1 MIAAGVD
8 IGSTASKAV
17 ILEGDRVAAALI
29 GPSSTNPART
39 AREIFQQ
46 ALAQAGIAEAQV
58 KCIVG
63 TGYGRAQVAFAHT
76 NISELSCHGR
86 GAHFF
91 LPSARTV
98 LDLGGQDTKAICL
111 DRDGNLLDFAMNDKC
126 AAGTGRFLEM
136 MARTLGLE
144 LDELAKL
151 HFQEGEPCVIGNM
164 CSVFAE
170 SEVIN
175 LVNENTAL
183 PRIVKG
189 LHQSL
194 ASRVATLAKRVG
206 IEPEVVITGGVA
218 KNAGVI
224 DAVAR
229 KLGLK
234 LAGFPA
240 GVDPQIIGAVGAALI
255 AREMAERA
263 GQG

>member
-17 ILEGDRVAAALI
+17 ILEGDGILASLI
-29 GPSSTNPART
+29 GPSSTNPAKT

-46 ALAQAGIAEAQV
+46 ALAQAGISEARV
-58 KCIVG
+58 NFIVG

-86 GAHFF
+86 GAHFY
-91 LPSARTV
+91 LPAARTV
-98 LDLGGQDTKAICL
+98 LDIGGQDTKAICI

-136 MARTLGLE
+136 MARTLGMGF
-144 LDELAKL
+144 DEFAAM
-151 HFQEGEPCVIGNM
+151 HFQDGEPCVIGNM

-175 LVNENTAL
+175 LVNEGAEL
-183 PRIVKG
+183 PRIIKG

-194 ASRVATLAKRVG
+194 AGRVAALAKRVG

-224 DAVAR
+224 EAVGKKLGR
-229 KLGLK
+229 KL
-234 LAGFPA
+234 ASFPP
-240 GVDPQIIGAVGAALI
+240 GVDPQIIGALGAALI
-255 AREMAERA
+255 ARDQAQRS
-263 GQG
+263 GQP